1 MSDFECQVTFV
12 PPYIYL
18 QVLQNVVLSWS
29 NICNAACFSCC
40 KCIRDIIQFVFLA
53 AERKPPYFN
62 MNAMSALYH
71 IAQNDT
77 PTLSSPEWTDVFRH
91 FVESCL
97 QKNPN
102 ERPTSG
108 KLLSVSDTDFLRY
121 KIGCFSFLQMILA
134 RPFC

>member
-1 MSDFECQVTFV
+1 
-12 PPYIYL
+12 
-18 QVLQNVVLSWS
+18 
-29 NICNAACFSCC
+29 
-40 KCIRDIIQFVFLA
+40 
-53 AERKPPYFN
+53 

-77 PTLSSPEWTDVFRH
+77 PSLSSPDWTDVFRH

-108 KLLSVSDTDFLRY
+108 KLLSVSSDIFSCTLKITKLRTKHVERNVVKEGRKEQHLCDTCVQTAAEYRERLRGIKISELSASNVTFIYCRY
-121 KIGCFSFLQMILA
+121 KL
-134 RPFC
+134 R

>member
-1 MSDFECQVTFV
+1 
-12 PPYIYL
+12 
-18 QVLQNVVLSWS
+18 
-29 NICNAACFSCC
+29 
-40 KCIRDIIQFVFLA
+40 
-53 AERKPPYFN
+53 
-62 MNAMSALYH
+62 MSALYH

-108 KLLSVSDTDFLRY
+108 KLLSVSYTEFLCYNIGYFFISAIDF
-121 KIGCFSFLQMILA
+121 GTSILLKVSVLLA
-134 RPFC
+134 VGHIFHS